1 MIRTLTSLQIRE
13 STVFGEDETQ
23 KEGEHIV
30 PWTGQKESKHSA
42 HLASAFLTDLNQ
54 RVDLD
59 ALKNGEADVAD
70 V

>member
-1 MIRTLTSLQIRE
+1 M
-13 STVFGEDETQ
+13 FGEDETQ
-23 KEGEHIV
+23 KEGVHIDAR
-30 PWTGQKESKHSA
+30 TRQSESKHSA
-42 HLASAFLTDLNQ
+42 RLASAFLTDLNQ